1 MPEPQSRA
9 GRPPG
14 TNFSGQISLSLILS
28 KPSNVACGTLRSS
41 GLACSLLRSAW
52 GKERERKKKKLAKE
66 GVADSMLV
74 FLNRFLILLTG
85 LPSQG
90 HHEVKYC
97 TWFLFIL
104 SCVSGFEKV
113 SIFVYPPNRRKWDL
127 KWLFMAHTWIT
138 ELQCITLTPCL
149 YNLQSREEGGIK
161 SFYCYSRRI
170 RIVLVKEASTHE
182 AK

>member
-1 MPEPQSRA
+1 MGE
-9 GRPPG
+9 G
-14 TNFSGQISLSLILS
+14 
-28 KPSNVACGTLRSS
+28 
-41 GLACSLLRSAW
+41 
-52 GKERERKKKKLAKE
+52 EREKKKKLAKE
-66 GVADSMLV
+66 VVADSMLV